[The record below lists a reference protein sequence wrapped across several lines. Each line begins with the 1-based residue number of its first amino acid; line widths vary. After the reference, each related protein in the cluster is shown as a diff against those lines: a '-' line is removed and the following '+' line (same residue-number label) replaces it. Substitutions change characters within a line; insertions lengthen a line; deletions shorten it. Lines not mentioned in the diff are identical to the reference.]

1 MLQSFGQAHGT
12 MLRPVICTSSIFN
25 THNIATGSPNARNM
39 LPPTSL
45 FLGYVVLSV
54 AIVWSKL
61 ANAGPTMLRYAALIC
76 CDRLA
81 GL

>member
-54 AIVWSKL
+54 
-61 ANAGPTMLRYAALIC
+61 
-76 CDRLA
+76 CDRLVENLQML
-81 GL
+81 GQQCCDMLR